1 MFYWKLLSDGDYIYS
16 ITLNPGNYTVDLLQN
31 TMKSLIQNIT
41 RPSLQ
46 TINNNVSGYTYNIN
60 TNCNIIITPENDLF
74 SIEFFTNI
82 YVPYGLVYKSGKYFT
97 DNIDRLIINHP
108 NHRLYIDS
116 VITIS
121 GALATNSI
129 HQDAINKSFIIEKI
143 IDENTY
149 QVKLYIYNKQQNV
162 DNKITNGGE
171 GLSIRFPVKSQ
182 LLFNYPNTI
191 GNLIGFR
198 NVGNSESITNFNYIN
213 NNLNPYIY
221 DKIDTTINYP
231 NNSINLSGNNYIL
244 MTSSI
249 FKESYNTGP
258 VENIFAKLLLSGDP
272 GTILYNQF
280 IQIGENIPILILTF
294 SEWEVSFYNSNGDLY
309 DFGNFEH
316 SYTLEIYEEIE

>member
-1 MFYWKLLSDGDYIYS
+1 MYCD
-16 ITLNPGNYTVDLLQN
+16 
-31 TMKSLIQNIT
+31 
-41 RPSLQ
+41 
-46 TINNNVSGYTYNIN
+46 
-60 TNCNIIITPENDLF
+60 IIIIPENDLF